1 MTIKR
6 DLEGYLRTVL
16 PENVPTITYIL
27 GAMSPWQG
35 KFCSSSIYNQ
45 PQSARYKPDEQ
56 QGFQFLIADP
66 RGDSSELDGWWFT
79 VFVDETVKVEY
90 TYTVI
95 IEAEGTR
102 EHFSDNYTGDFRT
115 LLNWLRSGCDTDYI
129 HYYFTSDPSQVFD

>member
-6 DLEGYLRTVL
+6 DLTGYLSTVL

-27 GAMSPWQG
+27 GAMSPWKG
-35 KFCSSSIYNQ
+35 KFSSSSIYNQ
-45 PQSARYKPDEQ
+45 PQAARYKPDEQ
-56 QGFQFLIADP
+56 QGFQFQILDL
-66 RGDSSELDGWWFT
+66 RGELSESDGWGFT

-90 TYTVI
+90 MYTVI
-95 IEAEGTR
+95 MESEGTR
-102 EHFSDNYTGDFRT
+102 EYFSDRYTGDFRT